1 MRRFFYIRMFT
12 LILFISCSSE
22 KIKLACVGDSI
33 TFGSGI
39 KGRDSLAYPQQ
50 LQKKLGKKYDV
61 RNFGVSGA
69 TMLKNGNKPY
79 WKQSEFKKA
88 KSFNPDIVIILLG
101 TNDSKPINWNVYK
114 TEFEKNYNEMID
126 NFLNLKSIPT
136 IYIGLPPPALK
147 NQWNIQKEV
156 IENEII
162 KTLKRIAF
170 EKNVETIDFYNLFK
184 DKPDLIPDYV
194 HPNTAGASLMANKVL
209 ETVKTHHKKHKK

>member
-1 MRRFFYIRMFT
+1 MKSFFYTKMLT
-12 LILFISCSSE
+12 LFLFVSCSSE

-61 RNFGVSGA
+61 RNFGVSGT

-79 WKQSEFKKA
+79 WKQYEFKKT
-88 KSFNPDIVIILLG
+88 KRFNPDIIVILLG
-101 TNDSKPINWNVYK
+101 TNDSKPINWNAYK
-114 TEFEKNYNEMID
+114 TEFEKNYNEMVD
-126 NFLNLKSIPT
+126 NFIHLKSKPT

-162 KTLKRIAF
+162 KTLKKIAF
-170 EKNVETIDFYNLFK
+170 EKNIEIIDFNNLFK
-184 DKPDLIPDYV
+184 DKPELIPDYV
-194 HPNTAGASLMANKVL
+194 HPNSAGASLMANEVL
-209 ETVKTHHKKHKK
+209 KTIKIHHKKNEK